1 MTPKFKLD
9 LYFMMLGPSV
19 NEIDASLQELSIR
32 NKKCDK
38 ADMIPLCRSCF
49 AGNTKMR
56 SEILTPIQ
64 LLPPIVTL
72 IALQFVAFASNR
84 VLRFSKLSRLT
95 IWSPY

>member
-32 NKKCDK
+32 NKKYIK
-38 ADMIPLCRSCF
+38 ADMIPLCRSCL

-56 SEILTPIQ
+56 SEILIPIQ

-72 IALQFVAFASNR
+72 NALQFLAFASNR

-95 IWSPY
+95 I